1 MGRARQPG
9 ARLSTGGR
17 QGEAAPRSALV
28 LFQSPVNPKAACSG
42 GQVCPNPAIGLRPRS
57 LPGRRSSRPAS
68 QQKQQQLG
76 LSIPC
81 ALAWARTAR
90 GTCGM
95 TPSRRDRDLSQ
106 GRWPLLARLVRAH
119 HRAKG
124 CPQPAEPAPEEHHL
138 RCCGSFPA
146 SSHTAC
152 PPAPLPPRLSA
163 AKPPAPARNQSL
175 CSAAHA
181 GMLCP
186 PRLGVRRSTHVAA
199 WLRWVEW
206 APTRLATAGGAA
218 RRTHSAQGTG
228 HLLPAAASGRGSW
241 KMAAQ
246 DPSREYLPGS
256 VD

>member
-1 MGRARQPG
+1 MTASRTPARDCQV
-9 ARLSTGGR
+9 T
-17 QGEAAPRSALV
+17 RSM
-28 LFQSPVNPKAACSG
+28 
-42 GQVCPNPAIGLRPRS
+42 
-57 LPGRRSSRPAS
+57 
-68 QQKQQQLG
+68 
-76 LSIPC
+76 PC

-90 GTCGM
+90 GTSGRRRRAGLWLPVRRRWRR
-95 TPSRRDRDLSQ
+95 TGSRRDRHLSQ
-106 GRWPLLARLVRAH
+106 GRWPLLARLVQAH

-146 SSHTAC
+146 SSRTTC

-163 AKPPAPARNQSL
+163 AKPPAPARNHPL
-175 CSAAHA
+175 CSVPTPR
-181 GMLCP
+181 MLCP
-186 PRLGVRRSTHVAA
+186 PKLGVKRSTHVAA

-228 HLLPAAASGRGSW
+228 HLLPAAASGRGSS

-246 DPSREYLPGS
+246 DPNREYLPGS